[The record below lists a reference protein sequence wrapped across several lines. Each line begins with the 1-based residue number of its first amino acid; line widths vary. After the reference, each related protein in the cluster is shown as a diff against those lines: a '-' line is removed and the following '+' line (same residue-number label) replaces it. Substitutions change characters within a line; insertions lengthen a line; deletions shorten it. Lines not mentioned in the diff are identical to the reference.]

1 MRRALHERISMPEAS
16 NRYTTQGAAFSQTP
30 AEIEHLAAARAGD
43 ANHFSELAEPYRREL
58 QAHCYRLLGS
68 LHEAEDMVQ
77 ETYLRAWKRLDSYEA
92 RATFRAWLYK
102 IATNACLDALD
113 KRRSRRLLPNRVGSA
128 SDPHAPIATASAEI
142 AWLEPYPDEWL
153 VDQGAVNPE
162 ARYAE
167 SESISLSFL
176 AALQVLPPRQR
187 AALILSDVLDF
198 SSREVAE
205 LLGLT
210 VPAVSSALH
219 RARSTL
225 NQNYHGGEPEGSLRS
240 LSNERT
246 RWLLERFAHAWE
258 SADIDGLVTLLKE
271 DATLA
276 MPPSSSWYQGRRE
289 IADFMVATLF
299 ANGDGMFSGKAA
311 GRWRL
316 LPVMANGSP
325 SFGIYQRTAEG
336 RYEAFGIE
344 VLAGDRDGF
353 SEIMTF
359 IDPTLAAKFGL
370 PLTLEG

>member
-1 MRRALHERISMPEAS
+1 MPEAS
-16 NRYTTQGAAFSQTP
+16 NRYTAQGAGFSQTP

-77 ETYLRAWKRLDSYEA
+77 ETYLRAPGSALTAMRPGRHSEHGSTRSL
-92 RATFRAWLYK
+92 RTRAWTHW
-102 IATNACLDALD
+102 TNAGASDSCRTRLARHLIHM
-113 KRRSRRLLPNRVGSA
+113 RLLPTSPA
-128 SDPHAPIATASAEI
+128 DI

-153 VDQGAVNPE
+153 VDQARSQSGGAL
-162 ARYAE
+162 RE

-219 RARSTL
+219 RARATL

-240 LSNERT
+240 PANERT

-258 SADIDGLVTLLKE
+258 SADIDGLVNLLKE

-276 MPPSSSWYQGRRE
+276 MPPSPSWYQGTLCNCGVYRSNPICRRRRR
-289 IADFMVATLF
+289 VR
-299 ANGDGMFSGKAA
+299 GQG
-311 GRWRL
+311 GR
-316 LPVMANGSP
+316 A
-325 SFGIYQRTAEG
+325 
-336 RYEAFGIE
+336 
-344 VLAGDRDGF
+344 
-353 SEIMTF
+353 
-359 IDPTLAAKFGL
+359 LAAAARPSQSRASLCRISAHRGWEVCGIRNSSPRGRPGRSCGNHELHRSHFGGEVRPSAYIGRL
-370 PLTLEG
+370 MLV